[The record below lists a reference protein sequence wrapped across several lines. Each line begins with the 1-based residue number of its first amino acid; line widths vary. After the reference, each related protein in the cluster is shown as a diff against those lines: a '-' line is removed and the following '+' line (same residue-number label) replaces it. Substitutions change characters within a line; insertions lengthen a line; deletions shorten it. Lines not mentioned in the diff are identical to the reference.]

1 VIFKQF
7 DEGRNDYEG
16 EFEADSIV
24 DFINKN
30 SVATI
35 MEFDQKSA

>member
-16 EFEADSIV
+16 EFEPEEIMK
-24 DFINKN
+24 FINTK
-30 SVATI
+30 SV
-35 MEFDQKSA
+35 